1 MSSNI
6 FRGWKIWLFIERE
19 GRGGGG
25 LEGYWRIKFTPF
37 RKLNPNSW
45 KICKEA
51 CMWKEKQTQF
61 KCVCC
66 RILTVENAHQLE
78 TIRLCLTERISV
90 FGLTMI
96 RNGTRLKNKQRGKL
110 NFDGRTLHF
119 LQFFSFWTVAQNYL
133 NN

>member
-1 MSSNI
+1 MKNLALY
-6 FRGWKIWLFIERE
+6 RKGGE
-19 GRGGGG
+19 GGGGG

-45 KICKEA
+45 KICKET

-110 NFDGRTLHF
+110 NFDGHCIFCNF
-119 LQFFSFWTVAQNYL
+119 LVFEQ
-133 NN
+133 